1 MSRMLLVAT
10 ALLVSGLQAIAEE
23 ARTWTNRDGREI
35 VGTLIEKDATHVKLL
50 VENKRFRIPIDS
62 LSEADRDHIAKA
74 KVYPELEVEARTV
87 KVDSNEANSKYDARK
102 VSVKLEKLAGRK
114 VVVRVVWIGKGR
126 SGVDFHAME
135 EKQVAADGEVFFS
148 TVYRPGQGRLLDYR
162 GYAVGVADDAG
173 RWIAVQAS
181 QKPYERFIYERAG
194 EAK

>member
-1 MSRMLLVAT
+1 MNRMLLVAM
-10 ALLVSGLQAIAEE
+10 ALLVSGLAAIAEE
-23 ARTWTNRDGREI
+23 ARTWTNQEGREI

-50 VENKRFRIPIDS
+50 VKNKRFRLPIAS
-62 LSEADRDHIAKA
+62 LSEEDQAYVAKA
-74 KVYPELEVEARTV
+74 KVYPELELEAKTV

-114 VVVRVVWIGKGR
+114 VKVRVVWIGKGR

-135 EKQVAADGEVFFS
+135 EREVATDGEIFFS
-148 TVYRPGQGRLLDYR
+148 TVYRPGRGLLRDYR

-173 RWIAVQAS
+173 RWIVVQAS
-181 QKPYERFIYERAG
+181 QKPYERFIYERTG